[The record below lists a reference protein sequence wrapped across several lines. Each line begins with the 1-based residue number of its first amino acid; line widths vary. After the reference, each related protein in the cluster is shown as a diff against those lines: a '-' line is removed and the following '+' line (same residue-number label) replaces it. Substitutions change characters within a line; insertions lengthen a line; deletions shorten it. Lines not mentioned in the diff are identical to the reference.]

1 MQVDLKKIEQYVAS
15 GKVSK
20 RKHPTLPLNI
30 YTYSKLTEI
39 NNEWD
44 EITAMCRGL
53 ILDLNGN
60 VVGNPWPK
68 FFNIEQTGGSAH
80 IKKLWSHPEIGHDVI
95 KHKGTEYKIPAVD
108 YVAYEKMDGSI
119 LYGCRYFDQM
129 VLASKGSFESDQVKV
144 GEKILKEKYPTF
156 MVPEGHT
163 FIWEIIYPANR
174 IVVDYGDMCD
184 LVLLGIRNT
193 DLNMD
198 WFGYKE
204 SWLKIFPRPTVYEKT
219 IEELLV
225 EKDRKDFIN
234 KEGFVIHFENG
245 EKVKIK
251 YEAYFDLHKIMTNV
265 TSKDILEALEKGDSV
280 VAFCE
285 QKDIPDEM
293 LDEIKAVEKDFINRY
308 AKIEEDCKYYLSVA
322 LDKRERKAQAK
333 NVMEFTPENLRGI
346 VFAMLD
352 NKDYSKMI
360 FTLLKIDE
368 KMNRKFIGKA
378 GAS

>member
-1 MQVDLKKIEQYVAS
+1 MKVDLKKIEQYVAS

-30 YTYSKLTEI
+30 YTYSKLTEFG
-39 NNEWD
+39 NDWD
-44 EITAMCRGL
+44 EITTMCRGL

-60 VVGNPWPK
+60 VIGNPWPK

-80 IKKLWSHPEIGHDVI
+80 IKKLRSETGYREIE
-95 KHKGTEYKIPAVD
+95 HKGTRYNIPDVG
-108 YVAYEKMDGSI
+108 YTAYEKMDGSI
-119 LYGCRYFDQM
+119 LYGIMYDNHI

-144 GEKILKEKYPTF
+144 GEKILAEKYPDF
-156 MVPEGHT
+156 FPFDGLT

-184 LVLLGIRNT
+184 LVLLGVRDVNGK
-193 DLNMD
+193 DYN
-198 WFGYKE
+198 
-204 SWLKIFPRPTVYEKT
+204 PRAFVPFSKAPVYEKT

-225 EKDRKDFIN
+225 EKDRKEFVN
-234 KEGFVIHFENG
+234 KEGFVIHFDNG

-280 VAFCE
+280 VSFCE
-285 QKDIPDEM
+285 QKEIPDEM
-293 LDEIKAVEKDFINRY
+293 LNEIKAVEKEFVKQY
-308 AKIEEDCKYYLSVA
+308 AKIEEDCKYFLSVA

-333 NVMEFTPENLRGI
+333 NVKEFTPSKYQGI

-352 NKDYSKMI
+352 EKDYSKMI

>member
-1 MQVDLKKIEQYVAS
+1 MQVELKKIEQYVAS

-20 RKHPTLPLNI
+20 RTHSTFPLSI
-30 YTYSKLTEI
+30 YTYAKLTEI
-39 NNEWD
+39 SGEWD
-44 EITAMCRGL
+44 AITTMCRGL
-53 ILDLNGN
+53 ILDNDGN
-60 VVGNPWPK
+60 IVGNPWPK
-68 FFNIEQTGGSAH
+68 FFNIEQTNGSAH
-80 IKKLWSHPEIGHDVI
+80 ITKLRSDVGYDVI
-95 KHKGTEYKIPAVD
+95 KHKGTEYKIPKVG
-108 YVAYEKMDGSI
+108 YKAYEKMDGSI
-119 LYGCRYFDQM
+119 LYGVNFKGAI
-129 VLASKGSFESDQVKV
+129 VLASKGSFTSDQVQI
-144 GEKILKEKYPTF
+144 GYKILAEKYPKFTIR
-156 MVPEGHT
+156 EGFT

-174 IVVDYGDMCD
+174 IVVDYGEMCD
-184 LVLLGIRNT
+184 LVLLGVRSNDGT
-193 DLNMD
+193 NWDPYAFL
-198 WFGYKE
+198 E
-204 SWLKIFPRPTVYEKT
+204 FPKAPIIEKT

-225 EKDRKDFIN
+225 EKDRKDFVN

-280 VAFCE
+280 VTFCE

-293 LDEIKAVEKDFINRY
+293 LDEIKAVEKEFVKQYKFI
-308 AKIEEDCKYYLSVA
+308 EDECKYFLSVA

-333 NVMEFTPENLRGI
+333 NVMEFTPEKYRGI

-352 NKDYSKMI
+352 EKDYSKMI

-368 KMNRKFIGKA
+368 KANRKFIGKA

>member
-53 ILDLNGN
+53 ILDQNGN

-68 FFNIEQTGGSAH
+68 FFNIEQTSGSAH
-80 IKKLWSHPEIGHDVI
+80 IRKLKGENLFEFS
-95 KHKGTEYKIPAVD
+95 HKGTKYYYPDIP
-108 YVAYEKMDGSI
+108 YVVYEKMDGSI
-119 LYGCRYFDQM
+119 LYGVMYDNQV

-144 GEKILKEKYPTF
+144 GEKILAEKYPDF
-156 MVPEGHT
+156 HPFDGLT

-184 LVLLGIRNT
+184 LVLLGVRDVNGR
-193 DLNMD
+193 DYNPRA
-198 WFGYKE
+198 FVP
-204 SWLKIFPRPTVYEKT
+204 FPKAPVYDKT
-219 IEELLV
+219 IQDLLV

-234 KEGFVIHFENG
+234 KEGFVVHFADG
-245 EKVKIK
+245 QKVKIK

-293 LDEIKAVEKDFINRY
+293 LDEIKAVEKDFINHY

-333 NVMEFTPENLRGI
+333 NVMEFTPEKYRGI

>member
-1 MQVDLKKIEQYVAS
+1 MDLKKLEQYVSS

-20 RKHPTLPLNI
+20 RPHPTLPLNI

-44 EITAMCRGL
+44 EITTRCRGL
-53 ILDLNGN
+53 ILDNEGN
-60 VVGNPWPK
+60 VVGDCWPK
-68 FFNIEQTGGSAH
+68 FFNIEQTNAAH
-80 IKKLWSHPEIGHDVI
+80 AKLWAMEEYGYKEI
-95 KHKGTEYKIPAVD
+95 KHKGTTYQIPDVD

-119 LYGCRYFDQM
+119 IFGANYKGQN
-129 VLASKGSFESDQVKV
+129 VLASKGSFESDQAKV
-144 GEKILKEKYPTF
+144 AAKILAEKYPNF
-156 MVPEGHT
+156 VVPEGHT
-163 FIWEIIYPANR
+163 FIWEIIYPENR
-174 IVVDYGDMCD
+174 IVVDYGDKYD
-184 LVLLGIRNT
+184 LVLLGIRN
-193 DLNMD
+193 NKYSMD

-204 SWLKIFPRPTVYEKT
+204 SWLKIFPRPEVHDKT

-225 EKDRKDFIN
+225 EKDRPDFIN
-234 KEGFVIHFENG
+234 KEGYVVHFENG

-251 YEAYFDLHKIMTNV
+251 YEQYFDLHKIMTNV

-280 VAFCE
+280 VSFCE

-293 LDEIKAVEKDFINRY
+293 LDEIKAVEKEFVTRY
-308 AKIEEDCKYYLSVA
+308 ADIENKCKAIVGVFGNKENDRKTIAYHVQNVA
-322 LDKRERKAQAK
+322 DK
-333 NVMEFTPENLRGI
+333 NLCGI
-346 VFAMLD
+346 IFAMID